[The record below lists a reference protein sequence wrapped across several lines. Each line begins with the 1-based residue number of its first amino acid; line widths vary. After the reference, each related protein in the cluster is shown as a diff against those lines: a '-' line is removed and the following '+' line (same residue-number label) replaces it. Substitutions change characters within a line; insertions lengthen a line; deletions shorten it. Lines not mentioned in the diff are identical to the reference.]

1 MKVNMSFFK
10 HMNIYFISS
19 IIQNL
24 IPFLALPIITSY
36 IIPSEYSMIAMY
48 TLMVSFFTAFIGINA
63 HGAISRKFVDKDKID
78 FPLYIGNSFII
89 YFISIL
95 IVLSFSFLFIDK
107 LEMVISL
114 SGIWIYVALF
124 ASSMQFLISI
134 YMTLLQMKQKSL
146 YYGMFNILKS
156 ILNTILILLFVV
168 FYNLGWQGY
177 LEANVIVISFF
188 SLISLLFIIKAKE
201 IKIKYNKEY
210 FNHILKFGVPLI
222 PHALGALA
230 ISMTDRILLINLE
243 GEEATGIYQLGWQM
257 ALPISLLIE
266 AFKNGYIPW
275 LFEKL
280 KDKLQNT
287 KVVIVTYLMIIGILM
302 ITILFIVIINFIILN
317 FFSELYI
324 QSAEVVPYLA
334 YALALSGAYYTVGL
348 LISFAERTAT
358 LAILTFITG
367 ILNFIFSYYLIN
379 LNGMIGAAQGT
390 LLAYLITFFLTWSLS
405 AKVHPMPW
413 FSFWR
418 KNEI

>member
-1 MKVNMSFFK
+1 MKINILFFK
-10 HMNIYFISS
+10 HMNVYFISS

-36 IIPSEYSMIAMY
+36 IIPSEYSTIAMY

-107 LEMVISL
+107 LEKVTSL
-114 SGIWIYVALF
+114 SSIWIYLALF

-146 YYGMFNILKS
+146 YYGIFNILKS

-168 FYNLGWQGY
+168 FYNVGWQGY
-177 LEANVIVISFF
+177 LEANVIVVSFF

-210 FNHILKFGVPLI
+210 FNHILKFGAPLI

-266 AFKNGYIPW
+266 SFKNGYIPW

-280 KDKLQNT
+280 KYQSEKT
-287 KVVIVTYLMIIGILM
+287 KVVMVTYLMIGSIFIV
-302 ITILFIVIINFIILN
+302 TICFVLVVNFVIINF
-317 FFSELYI
+317 FSEQYFK
-324 QSAEVVPYLA
+324 STEVVPYLA
-334 YALALSGAYYTVGL
+334 YGLALSGSYYTVGL
-348 LISFAERTAT
+348 IISYAEKTSI

-367 ILNFIFSYYLIN
+367 FFNLIFSYYLIT
-379 LNGMIGAAQGT
+379 LNGMLGAAQGT
-390 LLAYLITFFLTWSLS
+390 LIAYLITFLLTWLLS